1 MNKIKKQL
9 IRVRVHILNSIQ
21 KTILGDDF
29 ISIILRNQLLR
40 LMGVKVG
47 KNVKILGGSDILGRH
62 MTICDG
68 VFINRGCYF
77 DLTGHLYIADN
88 VGIGHGTTF
97 ITAKH
102 EIGPPENRAGHVVKN
117 LISGGS
123 IRLEKG
129 SWVAANVTV
138 LSDVTIGEG
147 AVVATGAVVIK
158 DVDSNIMVGGLPAK
172 CIKALEN

>member
-1 MNKIKKQL
+1 MKKIKGQF
-9 IRVRVHILNSIQ
+9 IRVHVHILNTIQ

-68 VFINRGCYF
+68 VCINRGCYL

-102 EIGPPENRAGHVVKN
+102 EMGPSENRAGHIVKG

-147 AVVATGAVVIK
+147 AVVVTGSMVTK
-158 DVDSNIMVGGLPAK
+158 DVEPNVMVSGSPARRVK
-172 CIKALEN
+172 SLES